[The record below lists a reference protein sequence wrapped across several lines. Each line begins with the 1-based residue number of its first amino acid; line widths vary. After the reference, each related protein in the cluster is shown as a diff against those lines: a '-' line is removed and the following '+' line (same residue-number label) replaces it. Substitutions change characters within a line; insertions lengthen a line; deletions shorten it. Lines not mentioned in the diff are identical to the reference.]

1 MCEGGEGQCDPKPCV
16 YKEGKAASTLGNA
29 TCPGST
35 EACSFL
41 KHPCSSISKSLL
53 GGWGWGISSEPGQA
67 FWLFLVSA
75 IVCVPV
81 EEQMPGAF
89 ADENTGCTSGLQNCS
104 LPKALCFWLL
114 WFLFNSTSTSLI
126 L

>member
-1 MCEGGEGQCDPKPCV
+1 MCEGGKDNVIPSPGCTRK
-16 YKEGKAASTLGNA
+16 GNPICA
-29 TCPGST
+29 GSM

-41 KHPCSSISKSLL
+41 KHLCSSSCRSLL

-67 FWLFLVSA
+67 FWLFLSSA

-89 ADENTGCTSGLQNCS
+89 ADDNAGCTTGLQNCS
-104 LPKALCFWLL
+104 MPKALCFRFVWL
-114 WFLFNSTSTSLI
+114 LFNSTSTSLI

>member
-1 MCEGGEGQCDPKPCV
+1 MKGGKEQCDPKPWV

-29 TCPGST
+29 TCPGSM

-41 KHPCSSISKSLL
+41 KHPCSSILKRLL

-67 FWLFLVSA
+67 FWLFLASA
-75 IVCVPV
+75 IVRVPV

-89 ADENTGCTSGLQNCS
+89 ADENTGCTTGLQNSS
-104 LPKALCFWLL
+104 LPKALWFWLL
-114 WFLFNSTSTSLI
+114 WFLFNSTSTFLI